1 MKQTLTKDMFRFQMN
16 QIRPDNF
23 SYEGQ
28 GELFD
33 YLEMLEESTG
43 TEIEFDPIALCCEYC
58 EMTINEVID
67 AYNID
72 IDYEQNIYM
81 QVMDYISANSE
92 VVGDTSNGTVVFQQF

>member
-23 SYEGQ
+23 SYEGL

-43 TEIEFDPIALCCEYC
+43 IQIELDPIALCCDYC
-58 EMTINEVID
+58 EMPINDVID

>member
-1 MKQTLTKDMFRFQMN
+1 MKQTLTKDQFRFQMN

-72 IDYEQNIYM
+72 IDYDQNIYM